1 MPDLKL
7 ALRQFA
13 KAPGFAI
20 TVMLTIAL
28 GIGANVAIFTLV
40 HAILLRSL
48 PVTNPATLY
57 RIGDLDD
64 CCVNGGFINDDGDF
78 DLFSYDLYREL
89 QTNTPEFEQLAA
101 FQSGQNMMNVRVG
114 NNLAKSERTEYVSGN
129 YFSTFGIAAYAGRM
143 FEPSD
148 DVPGAAP
155 VAVLSYAAWQSAHA
169 GDRNLVGSTI
179 YIQSHPVTIV
189 GIAPPGFFGDR
200 IGSNPPAFW
209 IPLNAEP
216 VLEGE
221 TSDLKVAESN
231 WLYALGRVKPEV
243 APKALE
249 DKISNTLRHWLAT
262 QRAYTENGNDKE
274 IPKQH
279 VVLTPG
285 GSGIQNLQK
294 EAGDGLRLL
303 TWISALV
310 LLVACANVA
319 NLLLARGAARRAET
333 SIRTALGAARTA
345 LVGQSLTE
353 SVLLSVAGGVIGIGI
368 AYLGARM
375 ILSLAFPEATQM
387 PIHAN
392 PSPVIL
398 GFAFLL
404 SLITGV
410 IFGIVPAWIS
420 SHADPA
426 EALRGLNRSTGDRSL
441 LPQKVLIVLQGAL
454 SLVLLVGAG
463 LMTQTLRN
471 LERQNFGL
479 TTVNR
484 YVIHFDTGGGYNLE
498 TIGAVNQRI
507 EDEFK
512 NLPGVKSVGLALYS
526 TLEGN
531 NWGES
536 VFVEGRPAPGPEDH
550 NGSSWDRVSPHFFE
564 TVGQPVVRGRGFT
577 DQDTATSQMVAVVN
591 QTFVKKFFPKEDPI
605 GHHFGTFDQKYAS
618 SYEIV
623 GIIADAKYTNPR
635 EPVRP
640 MYFRPMTQFNRNITP
655 LERQDFMAESR
666 SLYPNSITVQYAGDA
681 ASLESMARR
690 TFANI
695 NPDMTMVSFK
705 SLDYQVADNFNGER
719 LISRLTGLFG
729 VLALALASVGL
740 YGITAYSVARR
751 TNEIGVRMALGA
763 NRSNV
768 VAMVMRRALVLVAIG
783 LGIGIPVALVG
794 GRLMRSQLYGVS
806 TYDPLTLAGAVLVL
820 AASAALAGFIPARR
834 AASIEPMNALRT
846 E

>member
-1 MPDLKL
+1 MTDIKF

-13 KAPGFAI
+13 KAPGFAA
-20 TVMLTIAL
+20 TVILTIAL
-28 GIGANVAIFTLV
+28 GIGANTAIFTLV
-40 HAILLRSL
+40 HAILLKSL
-48 PVTNPATLY
+48 PVANPASLY
-57 RIGDLDD
+57 RVGDLDD
-64 CCVNGGFINDDGDF
+64 CCVNGGFINDNGDF

-89 QTNTPEFEQLAA
+89 QNSTPEFEQLAA
-101 FQSGQNMMNVRVG
+101 FQSGQNMMNVRIG

-129 YFSTFGIAAYAGRM
+129 YFSTFGIGAYAGRM
-143 FEPSD
+143 LQPSD

-169 GDRNLVGSTI
+169 ADPSVVGSTF
-179 YIQSHPVTIV
+179 YLQSHPVTVI

-200 IGSNPPAFW
+200 VNDNPPAFW

-221 TSDLKVAESN
+221 TTILKVTESN
-231 WLYALGRVKPEV
+231 WLYVLGRVKPGV
-243 APKALE
+243 APKSLE
-249 DKISNTLRHWLAT
+249 AKISNTLRQWLAT
-262 QRAYTENGNDKE
+262 QPAYTRNGNDKE

-279 VVLTPG
+279 VVLAAG
-285 GSGIQNLQK
+285 GGGIQNLQQ

-310 LLVACANVA
+310 LLVACANIA

-333 SIRTALGAARTA
+333 SIRTALGAARTS
-345 LVGQSLTE
+345 LIGQALTE
-353 SVLLSVAGGVIGIGI
+353 SVLLSLAGGLIGIGI

-375 ILSLAFPEATQM
+375 ILNLAFPEATQM
-387 PIHAN
+387 PIQAT

-441 LPQKVLIVLQGAL
+441 LPQKALIVLQGAL

-471 LERQNFGL
+471 LERQNFGI
-479 TTVNR
+479 TTANR
-484 YVIHFDTGGGYNLE
+484 YVIHIDPMGAGYKLE

-512 NLPGVKSVGLALYS
+512 ALPGVKNAGLALYS

-531 NWGES
+531 NWGER
-536 VFVEGRPAPGPEDH
+536 VFVEGRPAPGPEENH
-550 NGSSWDRVSPHFFE
+550 GSSWDRVSPQFFQ
-564 TVGQPVVRGRGFT
+564 TVGQPIIRGRAFT

-605 GHHFGTFDQKYAS
+605 GRHFGVFDQKYAS
-618 SYEIV
+618 NFEIV
-623 GIIADAKYTNPR
+623 GIVADAKYNNPR
-635 EPVRP
+635 EPYRS
-640 MYFRPMTQFNRNITP
+640 MYFRPMTQFNHNVTG
-655 LERQDFMAESR
+655 RQFFMAESR
-666 SLYPNSITVQYAGDA
+666 SFYPNSITVQYAGDA

-690 TFANI
+690 TLANI
-695 NPDMTMVSFK
+695 NPDLTVVSFK

-719 LISRLTGLFG
+719 LIARLTGLFG
-729 VLALALASVGL
+729 LLALVLASVGL

-763 NRSNV
+763 NRSHV
-768 VAMVMRRALVLVAIG
+768 VVMVMRRALVLVAIG
-783 LGIGIPVALVG
+783 LAIGIPVSLLG
-794 GRLMRSQLYGVS
+794 GRLMRTQLYGVRS
-806 TYDPLTLAGAVLVL
+806 YDPLTLLGALLVL

-834 AASIEPMNALRT
+834 AASIEPMHALRQ

>member
-1 MPDLKL
+1 MTDIRF

-13 KAPGFAI
+13 KAPGFAA
-20 TVMLTIAL
+20 TVILTIAL
-28 GIGANVAIFTLV
+28 GIGANTAIFTLV
-40 HAILLRSL
+40 HAILLKSL
-48 PVTNPATLY
+48 PVANPASLY
-57 RIGDLDD
+57 RVGDLDD

-78 DLFSYDLYREL
+78 DLFSYDLYRHFQE
-89 QTNTPEFEQLAA
+89 TTPEFEQLAA

-114 NNLAKSERTEYVSGN
+114 NTEAKSERTEYISGN
-129 YFSTFGIAAYAGRM
+129 YFSTFGIGAYAGRM
-143 FEPSD
+143 IQPSD
-148 DVPGAAP
+148 DVPGATP

-169 GDRNLVGSTI
+169 ADLNIVGSTF
-179 YIQSHPVTIV
+179 YLQSHPVTVI

-200 IGSNPPAFW
+200 VNTNPPAFW

-221 TSDLKVAESN
+221 TTLLKVAESN
-231 WLYALGRVKPEV
+231 WLYVLGRVKPGV
-243 APKALE
+243 AAKALE
-249 DKISNTLRHWLAT
+249 AKISNTLRQWLAT
-262 QRAYTENGNDKE
+262 QPAYTLNGNDKE

-279 VVLTPG
+279 VVLTAG
-285 GSGIQNLQK
+285 GGGIQNLQQ
-294 EAGDGLRLL
+294 ETGDGLHLL

-310 LLVACANVA
+310 LLVACANIA

-345 LVGQSLTE
+345 LIGQALTE
-353 SVLLSVAGGVIGIGI
+353 SVLLSLAGGLIGIGI

-375 ILSLAFPEATQM
+375 ILNLAFPEATQM
-387 PIHAN
+387 PIQAS

-441 LPQKVLIVLQGAL
+441 LPQKALIVLQGAL

-471 LERQNFGL
+471 LERQNFGI
-479 TTVNR
+479 TTANR
-484 YVIHFDTGGGYNLE
+484 YVIHIDPMGAGYNLE
-498 TIGAVNQRI
+498 TIGPVNQRI

-512 NLPGVKSVGLALYS
+512 ALPGVKSAGLALYS

-536 VFVEGRPAPGPEDH
+536 VFVEGRLAPGPEENH
-550 NGSSWDRVSPHFFE
+550 GSSWDRVSPQFFE
-564 TVGQPVVRGRGFT
+564 TVGQPVIRGRGFT

-605 GHHFGTFDQKYAS
+605 GRHFGVFDQKYAS
-618 SYEIV
+618 NFEIV
-623 GIIADAKYTNPR
+623 GIVADAKYNNPR
-635 EPVRP
+635 EPYRS
-640 MYFRPMTQFNRNITP
+640 MYFRPMTQFNRNVTG
-655 LERQDFMAESR
+655 RQFFMAESR

-681 ASLESMARR
+681 ASLESVARR
-690 TFANI
+690 TLAKI
-695 NPDMTMVSFK
+695 NPDLTMVSFK

-729 VLALALASVGL
+729 LLALVLASVGL

-763 NRSNV
+763 NRSHV
-768 VAMVMRRALVLVAIG
+768 VVMVMRRALVLVAIG
-783 LGIGIPVALVG
+783 LAIGIPVALLG
-794 GRLMRSQLYGVS
+794 GRLMRTQLYGVR

-820 AASAALAGFIPARR
+820 AAFAALAGFIPARR
-834 AASIEPMNALRT
+834 AASIEPMNALRQ